1 MSFLADPVSTARR
14 RRTITIPVP
23 RVAGDAA
30 LAAGTALALVL
41 AAFVAAGGLR
51 LERTANVLIALMLAG
66 AALVAA
72 AVIRRPRTA
81 DAPLYGGV
89 PLLLFGLLSAF
100 TALSVLWSIA
110 PSDSWVEASRTLAYL
125 AVFAA
130 AIALVRLIPHQW
142 SGLLLGLGAGCLLI
156 TVWALLSKVF
166 PQSLAPDETY
176 ARLREPFAYWNS
188 VGLMA
193 AMGALPML
201 WLAARRN
208 GHAAVNAIAWPA
220 LALLFVTVMLAYSR
234 GALAALV
241 IGIGL
246 WFILV
251 PLRLRGLVALAASVL
266 GAGLLVVWAFS
277 QDGLTTDEAPMAAR
291 VDAGHEFGALLL
303 LLSVVLLAA
312 GLAVQFAIAQRP
324 PGPRTRRNAGRAA
337 LAVLALLPIVALLA
351 LATAEGGIDG
361 QVSKA
366 WNQLTDPDART
377 PANEPGRFTE
387 ASSVRARY
395 WQEAFDIH
403 ATSPWVGTG
412 AGAYVVARTRF
423 RDDALEVR
431 HAHGYAVQT
440 LADLGWAGLA
450 LSLLLAVA
458 WLVSALR
465 ATGLRRRD
473 RGLPYDAERVGLL
486 TLLVVVVVF
495 AVHSFVDW
503 TWFVPANAAV
513 ALLAAG
519 WVAGRTPLRRRL
531 EAPEPEPA
539 PVPGWIDAGRLRAP
553 APLRAAAARGDR
565 RADRRDRA
573 RRRVDDLP
581 ARALRARGRR
591 GVRPAR
597 PRADRGRGLDRHD
610 RRRPQP
616 ALARAAVR
624 ARRDRAGA
632 RQHRGRPAGARARG
646 APAARER
653 RDVAAARPVPARRAP
668 GPAGRARRL
677 QGRVLPRPAVAG
689 LDERHPRGEP
699 RRRLGAAR
707 YDALTA
713 RASRLRRSSGGP
725 PHDRTCAGS
734 PARSSCAASDRAV

>member
-81 DAPLYGGV
+81 EAPLYGGV

-539 PVPGWIDAGRLRAP
+539 PVPGWIDAGRLARLRRSVP
-553 APLRAAAARGDR
+553 PLRGAIAALIAVIALAAAWTTYQPVRSVHAGDEAFDRLDLGQIEAAISIATIAGDRNPLSPEPLFELAAIEQARGNTE
-565 RADRRDRA
+565 AA
-573 RRRVDDLP
+573 Q
-581 ARALRARGRR
+581 RALER
-591 GVRPAR
+591 
-597 PRADRGRGLDRHD
+597 
-610 RRRPQP
+610 
-616 ALARAAVR
+616 AVR
-624 ARRDRAGA
+624 
-632 RQHRGRPAGARARG
+632 
-646 APAARER
+646 PAARER

-734 PARSSCAASDRAV
+734 PARSSCAASDRGV